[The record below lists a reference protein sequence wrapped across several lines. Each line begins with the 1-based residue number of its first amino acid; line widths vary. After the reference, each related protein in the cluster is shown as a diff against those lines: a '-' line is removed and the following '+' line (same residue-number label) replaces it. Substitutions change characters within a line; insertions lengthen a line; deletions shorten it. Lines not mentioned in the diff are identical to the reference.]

1 MKEKTNQSLP
11 LNKKYIFLI
20 PVFNDWQSLNKLL
33 KNIDKNIPMI
43 KGNFKAIIINDCSTF
58 ELKLNISK
66 LKKIKDIS
74 VFNLKK
80 NIGSQKALSI
90 GLKYLKRQKT
100 KSIITIIDSDGE
112 DDPSKIRNL
121 IKLATQYP
129 KHIITAN
136 RLQRNESYF
145 LRCVNFVRLCITYLI
160 TGKYIDFGNYTTF
173 HSSNLRNLLSNSS
186 TWLAYSSAVL
196 KNCKNVKPYYI
207 KKSKRYFGKSKV
219 SFNFLIKHSINII
232 LVFKREIFTRLSI
245 IYFLALICFSNIFLI
260 SFIMM
265 FSLIILTFI
274 YRKNNYN
281 FSRSANMISSIQ
293 KC

>member
-1 MKEKTNQSLP
+1 MKN
-11 LNKKYIFLI
+11 YIFLI

-33 KNIDKNIPMI
+33 KNIDKNISMI
-43 KGNFKAIIINDCSTF
+43 KGNFKAIIINDCSTL

-66 LKKIKDIS
+66 QKKIKDVSIL
-74 VFNLKK
+74 NLKQ
-80 NIGSQKALSI
+80 NIGSQKAVSI

-112 DDPSKIRNL
+112 DDPSKIKNL

-129 KHIITAN
+129 NYIITAN
-136 RLQRNESYF
+136 RLQRSEGYI
-145 LRCVNFVRLCITYLI
+145 LRGINFVRLFITYLI

-173 HSSNLRNLLSNSS
+173 HTSNLRNLLSNSN

-196 KNCKNVKPYYI
+196 KNCRNTKPYYI
-207 KKSKRYFGKSKV
+207 KKTKRYFGKSKV
-219 SFNFLIKHSINII
+219 NFSFLIKHSINII